1 MKLSTL
7 AAAPQLVQLTLD
19 DEETI
24 KEYGEPLEFYTWDRQ
39 PLDVFMRMAVAQ
51 QQDSG
56 QMLDLVRT
64 LILDEAGQP
73 VITDTAMVPA
83 GILVKA
89 IGRITDFLGK

>member
-1 MKLSTL
+1 
-7 AAAPQLVQLTLD
+7 
-19 DEETI
+19 
-24 KEYGEPLEFYTWDRQ
+24 
-39 PLDVFMRMAVAQ
+39 MRMAVAQ

-64 LILDEAGQP
+64 LILDEQGQP